1 MKNRP
6 KGVTYMHASLAVV
19 GIAACTAG
27 LLKLLPT
34 ASASSAST
42 IQPRVIAPM
51 KGTDVAGLLM
61 RCGIDGESL
70 AAAGATELQA
80 AQVFADARAF
90 LSSRHESLINAEL
103 DYAAKN
109 RELNTAEQAVRSGV
123 ATAVQRD
130 GLPALRANVA
140 SLKSTRDQIISA
152 GFTAAAA
159 SLNESQRQLI
169 NALHTNRGREVPIEY
184 RAIALSEAD
193 WVALRDALSN
203 ARQQAQVGNSA
214 SPDAAA
220 TIQRIAENSGGLVST
235 IRSRVDANAASL
247 KAVLGQLAAGE

>member
-34 ASASSAST
+34 ASASNASA
-42 IQPRVIAPM
+42 IQPRRIAPM
-51 KGTDVAGLLM
+51 KGTDVAALLM

-70 AAAGATELQA
+70 AAAGATEQQA
-80 AQVFADARAF
+80 ARVFADARTF
-90 LSSRHESLINAEL
+90 LSSRHETFVNADL
-103 DYAAKN
+103 DYASKN

-123 ATAVQRD
+123 ATPAQRD
-130 GLPALRANVA
+130 GLVALRASVA
-140 SLKSTRDQIISA
+140 GLKSTRDQIISA

-159 SLNESQRQLI
+159 SLNEQQRQLI
-169 NALHTNRGREVPIEY
+169 STLHTNRGREVPIEY
-184 RAIALSEAD
+184 RASARSEAD
-193 WVALRDALSN
+193 WVSLRDALSN

-214 SPDAAA
+214 SPEAAA
-220 TIQRIAENSGGLVST
+220 TIQRLAEDSGGLVST
-235 IRSRVDANAASL
+235 IRSRIDSKSL
-247 KAVLGQLAAGE
+247 NLKRVLTQLASQ